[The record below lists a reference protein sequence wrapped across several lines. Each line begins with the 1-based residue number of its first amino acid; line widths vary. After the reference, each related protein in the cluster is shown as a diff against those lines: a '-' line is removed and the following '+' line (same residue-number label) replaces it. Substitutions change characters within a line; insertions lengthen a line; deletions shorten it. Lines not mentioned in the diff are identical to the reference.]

1 MKQPLSDELRV
12 RHVLDA
18 IAEIESYLQNVSLQ
32 EFLSNSEKRFAT
44 IKQLEIVGEAC
55 NRISPTIKEQHS
67 QVEWNNIIGFRNI
80 SIHEYFGVNF
90 QIVWQISQNDLPVLK
105 QQFSEILAA
114 FGSSD
119 SGQ

>member
-44 IKQLEIVGEAC
+44 IKQLEIIGEAC
-55 NRISPTIKEQHS
+55 NRISPAVKDKYSE
-67 QVEWNNIIGFRNI
+67 VEWNNIIGFRNI
-80 SIHEYFGVNF
+80 SIHEYIGVNF
-90 QIVWQISQNDLPVLK
+90 QIVWQIAQNDLPTLQ
-105 QQFSEILAA
+105 QQFSQMLIA
-114 FGSSD
+114 FENKH
-119 SGQ
+119 